1 MEAFLDKGYH
11 LFTDNWYNSLP
22 LTKYMSLR
30 RTCITRALR
39 PDRKFIPIDAM
50 KKKLKKGEMI
60 LKSLNDFSVIKWKD
74 KRDMRMITNAVVPEI
89 VESVNR
95 PGNSKQKP
103 NAFHVY
109 NQNMSGIDRY
119 DQMLSY
125 HSGLRKTAR
134 WYKKV
139 GIHFFEIF
147 LANTFYLHM
156 KNTTRLSPESW

>member
-1 MEAFLDKGYH
+1 
-11 LFTDNWYNSLP
+11 
-22 LTKYMSLR
+22 
-30 RTCITRALR
+30 
-39 PDRKFIPIDAM
+39 M

-74 KRDMRMITNAVVPEI
+74 KRDVRMITNAVVPEI

-139 GIHFFEIF
+139 GIPIFWNFFVEYI
-147 LANTFYLHM
+147 LPSYEEDNKDIMWVLYD
-156 KNTTRLSPESW
+156 

>member
-1 MEAFLDKGYH
+1 
-11 LFTDNWYNSLP
+11 
-22 LTKYMSLR
+22 
-30 RTCITRALR
+30 
-39 PDRKFIPIDAM
+39 M

-60 LKSLNDFSVIKWKD
+60 LKSLNDFSVMKWRD
-74 KRDMRMITNAVVPEI
+74 KRDLRMITNAVVPEI
-89 VESVNR
+89 VESINR

-109 NQNMSGIDRY
+109 NQNMSGIDRS

-125 HSGLRKTAR
+125 NSGLRKTAS

-139 GIHFFEIF
+139 EIHIFEFF

-156 KNTTRLSPESW
+156 KNTTRLSSEPW

>member
-74 KRDMRMITNAVVPEI
+74 KRDVRMITNAVVPEI

-139 GIHFFEIF
+139 GIPIF
-147 LANTFYLHM
+147 
-156 KNTTRLSPESW
+156 